1 MTPTTTPIPTPS
13 LVKTS
18 LEASPLASFSVL
30 FSCRSLKLIILTIL
44 MFLFQQEDLVP
55 DRFVIYGE
63 DYKKVREAMA
73 KTVLSASHRELTEV
87 LQV

>member
-1 MTPTTTPIPTPS
+1 MNFS
-13 LVKTS
+13 K
-18 LEASPLASFSVL
+18 ASPLSLFSVL
-30 FSCRSLKLIILTIL
+30 YSCRSKLIILTIL

-73 KTVLSASHRELTEV
+73 KTVLSATHRELTEV

>member
-1 MTPTTTPIPTPS
+1 MVLGGYS
-13 LVKTS
+13 NYMNFSK
-18 LEASPLASFSVL
+18 ASPLSSFSL
-30 FSCRSLKLIILTIL
+30 LYSCRSKLIILTIL

-55 DRFVIYGE
+55 DMFVIYGE

-73 KTVLSASHRELTEV
+73 KTVLSATHRELTEV

>member
-1 MTPTTTPIPTPS
+1 
-13 LVKTS
+13 
-18 LEASPLASFSVL
+18 
-30 FSCRSLKLIILTIL
+30 

-73 KTVLSASHRELTEV
+73 KTVLSATHRELTEV
-87 LQV
+87 LQVWKEELAYVCNGRVKIVHFRKTT

>member
-1 MTPTTTPIPTPS
+1 M
-13 LVKTS
+13 
-18 LEASPLASFSVL
+18 
-30 FSCRSLKLIILTIL
+30 ILTIL
-44 MFLFQQEDLVP
+44 TFLFQQEDLVP

-73 KTVLSASHRELTEV
+73 KTVLSATHRELTEV